1 MNPREPSPTSE
12 IGLSRRA
19 LRSNLRYI
27 RDTIG
32 REVRLT
38 SVIKGNAYGHGIDQM
53 VAMARREGVDH
64 FAVFDSLEALR
75 VRRCAGRGVGVMVM
89 GMIAPEELDWATAE
103 DVEIYVY
110 DLDRLDAAAAAARRT
125 GRPARVHLEVET
137 GLNRTG
143 LEEDELEG
151 AAARIRDAGD
161 QVVVEGLCTHFAGA
175 ESITNYARI
184 QHQIGVFHQRHRQL
198 DALGVRPRFRHAA
211 ASAATLA
218 YPETRYD
225 MVRVG
230 ILQYGFWPSE
240 ETRIH
245 HLQATGGDLGQDP
258 LRRVISWKTR
268 VMELKSVPTGEFVG
282 YGTTFIAPRP
292 TLVAT
297 VPVGYSH
304 GYARSLSNQG
314 QALVRGRRV
323 GVVGIVNMNVT
334 MLDVT
339 SVPGIE
345 VGDEV
350 VLIGHQR
357 RMSIPVS
364 SFSELSNQLNYELLT
379 RLPGDIPRRVAG

>member
-1 MNPREPSPTSE
+1 
-12 IGLSRRA
+12 
-19 LRSNLRYI
+19 
-27 RDTIG
+27 
-32 REVRLT
+32 
-38 SVIKGNAYGHGIDQM
+38 M
-53 VAMARREGVDH
+53 VRREGVDH
-64 FAVFDSLEALR
+64 FAVFDSREAWR

-89 GMIAPEELDWATAE
+89 GMIAVDELEWATAE
-103 DVEIYVY
+103 DVELYVY
-110 DLDRLDAAAAAARRT
+110 DLDRLEAAVAAAGRT
-125 GRPARVHLEVET
+125 GHPARIHLEVET

-143 LEEDELEG
+143 LEEGELD
-151 AAARIRDAGD
+151 AAAETIRAAGAR
-161 QVVVEGLCTHFAGA
+161 VVVEGLCTHFAGA

-184 QHQIGVFHQRHRQL
+184 QSQIGIFRERTRQL
-198 DALGVRPRFRHAA
+198 RELGVEPRTRHAA
-211 ASAATLA
+211 SSAATLA
-218 YPETRYD
+218 YPDTRYD
-225 MVRVG
+225 RVRVG

-245 HLQATGGDLGQDP
+245 HLRSGGAVGEDP
-258 LRRVISWKTR
+258 LRRVISWRTR
-268 VMELKSVPTGEFVG
+268 VMELKSVSTGEFVG

-292 TLVAT
+292 TVIAT

-339 SVPGIE
+339 NVPGVE

-350 VLIGHQR
+350 VLIGRQR
-357 RMSIPVS
+357 RMAIPVS

-379 RLPGDIPRRVAG
+379 RLPGDIPRRVVA